1 MIRIDCGGL
10 AAENLADTAQIQGA
24 YDCLMK
30 DGYAILDHVV
40 AEDKILALRAEFYQR
55 YARYLAD
62 QEVADTSQIG
72 DRRYMAPLAF
82 SGGFADPAVFANPY
96 VIAVV
101 REALEADAILE
112 AYGAIVALSGAAAQH
127 FHRDSPLLFN
137 SAISAILPAYAVRLA
152 LPLVEMNELHGTTA
166 IWPGSHRW
174 TDLKTDLAPQ
184 YPVVPIGSCLLWD
197 FRLCHRGSENRSA
210 EHRPM
215 VHATY
220 ARRWYHDPVN
230 FEKKTLQRLI
240 VEPQFL
246 QGIPDDTRKL
256 LSHVV

>member
-1 MIRIDCGGL
+1 MIRIDCQGL
-10 AAENLADTAQIQGA
+10 STDNLAETPQIQEA
-24 YDCLMK
+24 YECLARH
-30 DGYAILDHVV
+30 GYAILDHVI
-40 AEDKILALRAEFYQR
+40 AESTIHALRAEFYR
-55 YARYLAD
+55 TYSHYLSDEEA
-62 QEVADTSQIG
+62 ADTTQIG
-72 DRRYMAPLAF
+72 ERRYMAPLAF

-96 VIAVV
+96 VISVI

-112 AYGAIVALSGAAAQH
+112 AYGAIVALRGAAAQH

-137 SAISAILPAYAVRLA
+137 SAISAILPAYAVRFA
-152 LPLVEMNELHGTTA
+152 LPLIDMSELRGTTA

-174 TDLKTDLAPQ
+174 TDLKTDLAPE
-184 YPVVPIGSCLLWD
+184 YPVVPVGSCLLWD
-197 FRLCHRGSENRSA
+197 FRLCHRGSENRST

-240 VEPQFL
+240 VDQQFL
-246 QGIPDDTRKL
+246 QGIADDARKL
-256 LSHVV
+256 LSHVL